1 MKVVLFFS
9 SINNLF
15 TQNEQCSTSDI
26 NTEPFHLAF
35 SSARDLVIL
44 ILEVKSRDIS
54 IKLFSGR
61 PILLFFFWTANILE
75 SREADIRPI

>member
-1 MKVVLFFS
+1 MGSIYESSVVVFS

-35 SSARDLVIL
+35 SSARDLAIL

-54 IKLFSGR
+54 IKLFSGQ
-61 PILLFFFWTANILE
+61 PMMFFF
-75 SREADIRPI
+75 